1 MSLEDKFV
9 DYSYRKK
16 DLKKLSIKD
25 EDDLKYMNSVSSAML
40 MHTTLSTR
48 ILLWI
53 GAAVIIW
60 LIYWAYNAEIDALTR
75 GQGKII
81 PSRQIQ
87 VIQNLEGGIVS
98 EILVSEGEHVKKG
111 DILVKIDDTGFL
123 SSFAETQLRYN
134 ELQAKSIRLL
144 AESTGKSFR
153 ATKAIRKKSPNL
165 IRHEESLYRTNK
177 EQLDNNILIYN
188 RRLWQKRSELTEAQ
202 AELLQLTNNF
212 SLISKEVELNR
223 PLVKKGII
231 SEVEFLQ
238 LQRQRNTIKGNM
250 KSIELSIPRL
260 ISVLEEQKNNIK
272 EVKLKFKNAA
282 KEAFNEARAEMSR
295 LESSNIAREDKVKRT
310 LVRSPVDGT
319 IKQLLIN
326 TIGGVLRPGMDIIEI
341 VPTQDTL
348 LVEAKIRPADI
359 AFLYPGQKAI
369 VKFSAYDFAI
379 YGSLRGVVTLISA
392 DTIIDKVDKRSYY
405 LVRIKTDKNYL
416 GNENKKLY
424 VIVGMTATVDIVTG
438 KKTVLD
444 YILKPILRA
453 RQNVLSER

>member
-25 EDDLKYMNSVSSAML
+25 EDDLEYMNSVSSAML
-40 MHTTLSTR
+40 MHTTISTR

-53 GAAVIIW
+53 GAAVIVW

-81 PSRQIQ
+81 PSHQIQ
-87 VIQNLEGGIVS
+87 VIQNLEGGIIT

-123 SSFAETQLRYN
+123 SNFAENKLRYN
-134 ELQAKSIRLL
+134 ELQAKTIRLL
-144 AESTGKSFR
+144 AESTGKLFKV
-153 ATKAIRKKSPNL
+153 TKEIRKRSPDL
-165 IRHEESLYRTNK
+165 IRYEESLYKTNK
-177 EQLDNNILIYN
+177 EQLQNNILIYN

-202 AELLQLTNNF
+202 AELIQLTRNYN
-212 SLISKEVELNR
+212 LISKEVELNR

-238 LQRQRNTIKGNM
+238 LQRQQSTIKGDV
-250 KSIELSIPRL
+250 KAIELSIPRL
-260 ISVLEEQKNNIK
+260 ISILEEQKDNIK
-272 EVKLKFKNAA
+272 EVKLKFRNAA
-282 KEAFNEARAEMSR
+282 KEAFNEAKAEMSR

-341 VPTQDTL
+341 VPTQDKL

-379 YGSLRGVVTLISA
+379 YGSLTGVLTHISA
-392 DTIIDKVDKRSYY
+392 DTIIDDVDKQSYY

-416 GNENKKLY
+416 GNENKKLF
-424 VIVGMTATVDIVTG
+424 VIVGMTADVDIVTG

-453 RQNVLSER
+453 RENTLSER

>member
-16 DLKKLSIKD
+16 DLKNLSIQD
-25 EDDLKYMNSVSSAML
+25 EEDLEYMNSVSSAML

-53 GAAVIIW
+53 GAIVIVW

-75 GQGKII
+75 GQGKVI
-81 PSRQIQ
+81 PSHQIQ
-87 VIQNLEGGIVS
+87 VIQNLEGGIVTD
-98 EILVSEGEHVKKG
+98 ILVSEGEHVKKG
-111 DILVKIDDTGFL
+111 DVLVKIDDTGFL
-123 SSFAETQLRYN
+123 SSFAESQLRYN

-144 AESTGKSFR
+144 AESTGKRFKV
-153 ATKAIRKKSPNL
+153 TKAIRKKSPNL
-165 IRHEESLYRTNK
+165 IRHEESLYKTNK
-177 EQLDNNILIYN
+177 EQLENNILIYN

-223 PLVKKGII
+223 PLVDKGII

-238 LQRQRNTIKGNM
+238 LQRQKNTIRGDM
-250 KSIELSIPRL
+250 QAIELSIPRL
-260 ISVLEEQKNNIK
+260 ISILEEQKDNIK

-282 KEAFNEARAEMSR
+282 KEAFNEVSAEMSR

-359 AFLYPGQKAI
+359 AFLYPGQRAI

-379 YGSLRGVVTLISA
+379 YGSLKGILAHISA
-392 DTIIDKVDKRSYY
+392 DTIVDDVDKQSYY
-405 LVRIKTDKNYL
+405 LVRIKTDKSYL
-416 GNENKKLY
+416 GNEYKKLN
-424 VIVGMTATVDIVTG
+424 VMVGMTADVDIVTG

-453 RQNVLSER
+453 RENTLSER

>member
-1 MSLEDKFV
+1 MSLEDKFI

-16 DLKKLSIKD
+16 DIKNLSIKN
-25 EDDLKYMNSVSSAML
+25 EDDLEYMNSVSSAML
-40 MHTTLSTR
+40 MHTTISTR

-81 PSRQIQ
+81 PSHQIQ
-87 VIQNLEGGIVS
+87 VIQNLEGGIVTD
-98 EILVSEGEHVKKG
+98 ILVSEGEHVKKG

-123 SSFAETQLRYN
+123 SSFAENQLRYN

-144 AESTGKSFR
+144 AESTGKLFKV
-153 ATKAIRKKSPNL
+153 TKEIRKRSPNL
-165 IRHEESLYRTNK
+165 IRYEESLYKTNK
-177 EQLDNNILIYN
+177 EQLQNNILIYN

-202 AELLQLTNNF
+202 AELIQLTRNY

-238 LQRQRNTIKGNM
+238 LQRQQSTIKGNT
-250 KSIELSIPRL
+250 KAIELSIPRL
-260 ISVLEEQKNNIK
+260 ISILEEQKDNIK
-272 EVKLKFKNAA
+272 EIKLKFRNAA

-341 VPTQDTL
+341 VPTQDNL

-379 YGSLRGVVTLISA
+379 YGSLTGVLTLISA
-392 DTIIDKVDKRSYY
+392 DTIVDDVDKQSYY
-405 LVRIKTDKNYL
+405 LVRIKTDKNWL
-416 GNENKKLY
+416 GNEHKKLY
-424 VIVGMTATVDIVTG
+424 IIVGMTANVDIVTG

-453 RQNVLSER
+453 RENTLSER

>member
-1 MSLEDKFV
+1 MALEDKFV
-9 DYSYRKK
+9 DYSYKKK
-16 DLKKLSIKD
+16 DLKQLGIKNE
-25 EDDLKYMNSVSSAML
+25 EDLEYMNSVSSAML
-40 MHTTLSTR
+40 MHTTLKTR

-53 GAAVIIW
+53 GTAVIIW

-75 GQGKII
+75 GQGKVI

-98 EILVSEGEHVKKG
+98 EILVSEGDQVKKD

-144 AESTGKSFR
+144 AESTGKPFK
-153 ATKAIRKKSPNL
+153 ATKAIRKKSPDL
-165 IRHEESLYRTNK
+165 IQHEESLYKTNK
-177 EQLDNNILIYN
+177 EQLQNNILIYN

-202 AELLQLTNNF
+202 SSLLELTDNYR
-212 SLISKEVELNR
+212 LISKEVELNR

-238 LQRQRNTIKGNM
+238 LQRQKNTIKGNM

-272 EVKLKFKNAA
+272 EVKLKFRNAA

-359 AFLYPGQKAI
+359 AFLHPGQKAI

-379 YGSLRGVVTLISA
+379 YGSLTGVLTLISA
-392 DTIIDKVDKRSYY
+392 DTIIDDIDKQSYY

-424 VIVGMTATVDIVTG
+424 VMAGMIASVDIVTG

-453 RQNVLSER
+453 RENVLSER

>member
-25 EDDLKYMNSVSSAML
+25 EDDLEYMNSVSSAML
-40 MHTTLSTR
+40 MHTTISTR

-53 GAAVIIW
+53 GAAVIVW

-81 PSRQIQ
+81 PSHQIQ
-87 VIQNLEGGIVS
+87 VIQNLEGGIIT

-123 SSFAETQLRYN
+123 SNFAENKLRYN
-134 ELQAKSIRLL
+134 ELQAKTIRLL
-144 AESTGKSFR
+144 AESTGKLFKV
-153 ATKAIRKKSPNL
+153 TKEIRKRSPDL
-165 IRHEESLYRTNK
+165 IRYEESLYKTNK
-177 EQLDNNILIYN
+177 EQLQNNILIYN

-202 AELLQLTNNF
+202 AELIQLTRNYN
-212 SLISKEVELNR
+212 LISKEVELNR

-238 LQRQRNTIKGNM
+238 LQRQQSTIKGDV
-250 KSIELSIPRL
+250 KAIELSIPRL
-260 ISVLEEQKNNIK
+260 ISILEEQKDNIK
-272 EVKLKFKNAA
+272 EVKLKFRNAA
-282 KEAFNEARAEMSR
+282 KEAFNEAKAEMSR

-341 VPTQDTL
+341 VPTQDKL

-379 YGSLRGVVTLISA
+379 YGSLTGVLTHISA
-392 DTIIDKVDKRSYY
+392 DTIIDDVDKQSYY

-453 RQNVLSER
+453 RENVLSER